1 MSRQQLVTRSTAE
14 AEYNALS
21 EAIANGLW
29 IKTFWSLNK
38 YSLWI
43 KNILNEMFK
52 KKLVINLNGDN
63 KASLFAAENYAIS
76 KKN

>member
-29 IKTFWSLNK
+29 IKTF
-38 YSLWI
+38 
-43 KNILNEMFK
+43 
-52 KKLVINLNGDN
+52 
-63 KASLFAAENYAIS
+63 
-76 KKN
+76 